1 MASTF
6 GLPAAVTLATTFFMS
21 QGARN
26 WPFLMLIARPVL
38 AAATSRSVCRDR
50 KAGICS
56 TSTAS
61 ATRAHCSGSCT
72 SVSTGRPT
80 LSRISAKIGIA
91 SLSPIPRAAE
101 AEVRF
106 ALSKLVL

>member
-1 MASTF
+1 MTF
-6 GLPAAVTLATTFFMS
+6 GLPAPTTLAMTFFMS

-26 WPFLMLIARPVL
+26 WPFLMLMARPV
-38 AAATSRSVCRDR
+38 AAAASSRSVWRDR

-61 ATRAHCSGSCT
+61 ATGAHCASEWT
-72 SVSTGRPT
+72 SVRVGRPVT
-80 LSRISAKIGIA
+80 ALISAKIGRA
-91 SLSPIPRAAE
+91 SARPMPRAAV

>member
-1 MASTF
+1 
-6 GLPAAVTLATTFFMS
+6 MS

-26 WPFLMLIARPVL
+26 CPFLMLIALPV
-38 AAATSRSVCRDR
+38 AAAASSRSVWRDR

-61 ATRAHCSGSCT
+61 ATPSHWASEWT
-72 SVSTGRPT
+72 SVRVGRPVT
-80 LSRISAKIGIA
+80 SRISAKIGRA
-91 SLSPIPRAAE
+91 SFRPMPRAAV
-101 AEVRF
+101 ALVRF